1 MPALRSATCEGP
13 VGPLHFLISGEQESS
28 DAPVVV
34 LIHGLNAS
42 SQVWVEVAERLDD
55 YRIIIPDL
63 RGHGQSTMIGPY
75 FTDSYAADVQT
86 ICEHEGIAR
95 VVAVGSS
102 FGGAVALR
110 LACDSTLELPS
121 FGLLGTAL
129 KGSAKALVMALQFLD
144 ELGVDMF
151 FQHIAEH
158 FSLAPG
164 ALAQQIEL
172 VAKTATG
179 RPLPV
184 VRAVLEAGFI
194 EDLRPLADRA
204 PAPALVAVGA
214 QDATCPRPVARA
226 LAKRLGA
233 PLEVI
238 PDAGHLPM
246 LEQPDAVAAFV
257 RSVVTLAT

>member
-1 MPALRSATCEGP
+1 MPPLRSATCEGQ
-13 VGPLHFLISGEQESS
+13 VGPLHFLTSAGQGSS
-28 DAPVVV
+28 VTPALL

-55 YRIIIPDL
+55 YRIVIPDL
-63 RGHGQSTMIGPY
+63 RGHGQSTMAGPY
-75 FTDSYAADVQT
+75 FSDSYAADVQT
-86 ICEHEGIAR
+86 ICEHEGITR

-110 LACDSTLELPS
+110 LAYHSTLELPS
-121 FGLLGTAL
+121 FGLIGTAL
-129 KGSAKALVMALQFLD
+129 KGSADALQVALQLLD

-151 FQHIAEH
+151 FRQIAEH

-164 ALAQQIEL
+164 ASAQQIEL

-184 VRAVLEAGFI
+184 VRAALHAGFT
-194 EDLRPLADRA
+194 EDLRPLADRV